1 MIFVIRVA
9 FIMKKK
15 MPNSLRKFIRLEK
28 ARIRRTFSDIKEQEK
43 QIEELY
49 KKLVKTEKKENE
61 NK

>member
-1 MIFVIRVA
+1 
-9 FIMKKK
+9 MKVK

-28 ARIRRTFSDIKEQEK
+28 ARIRRSFSDIKEQEK

-49 KKLVKTEKKENE
+49 KKSVKTEKPKDE